1 MGPNYPGY
9 AGRCIFPCCLLQFR
23 INQGQV
29 NSEVENKSRVP
40 RQGPK
45 SEWGKIRSI
54 IRHCRLPNLLQHDK
68 AI

>member
-29 NSEVENKSRVP
+29 YSEVENKSRVP

-45 SEWGKIRSI
+45 SEWGKNTFDYSA
-54 IRHCRLPNLLQHDK
+54 LQITK
-68 AI
+68 SSTT